1 MCSPGWDPE
10 KENQGRAK
18 KLNKVWSCLN
28 NNIIVSPFIMTNIP
42 QKCQDVNNGGNWVL
56 GIWELSI
63 AFATFFV
70 NLKIL

>member
-42 QKCQDVNNGGNWVL
+42 QKC
-56 GIWELSI
+56 
-63 AFATFFV
+63 
-70 NLKIL
+70 